1 MKKSDTLKIAVAA
14 QLIALGVIISSLSFI
29 IPISGIPAIRIDLII
44 IPVILAGIMLGKL
57 YGVIVGALVDIIAYF
72 ILFQGYGSFNP
83 GFTINL
89 AMTGFIAGFVFTFFR
104 NSSEK
109 KLFKIIKYIS
119 VSVFLFLFLYTVT
132 LIITTS
138 EIRFGN
144 SSVVAITNSGK
155 LILILTVFAALLIS
169 MIFYFLIF
177 KKEKF
182 IKNESFYKYFL
193 ILTITE
199 FFIIYNSSLW
209 IEIYTEIP
217 VYISVVSRFIRTTLL
232 FPFKFMLLIFIVK
245 ASEKILYND
254 ISFLNLEHSPKKT
267 NFTKVN
273 PTNEN

>member
-1 MKKSDTLKIAVAA
+1 MKKSNTLKIAVAA

-29 IPISGIPAIRIDLII
+29 IPIYGIPAIRIDLII

-57 YGVIVGALVDIIAYF
+57 YGIIVGTLVDIIAYF
-72 ILFQGYGSFNP
+72 ILFQGYGPFNP

-119 VSVFLFLFLYTVT
+119 LSVFLFLFLYTVT

-138 EIRFGN
+138 EIRFGP
-144 SSVVAITNSGK
+144 SVVAITNSGK

>member
-1 MKKSDTLKIAVAA
+1 MKKSNTLKIGVAA

-57 YGVIVGALVDIIAYF
+57 YGVIVGTLVDIIAYF
-72 ILFQGYGSFNP
+72 ILFQGYGPFNP

-119 VSVFLFLFLYTVT
+119 LSLFLFLFIYTVT

-138 EIRFGN
+138 EIRFGP
-144 SSVVAITNSGK
+144 SVVAITNSGK
-155 LILILTVFAALLIS
+155 LILILTVFAALIIS

-177 KKEKF
+177 KNEKF
-182 IKNESFYKYFL
+182 MKNESFYKYFL
-193 ILTITE
+193 ILTLAE

-209 IEIYTEIP
+209 IEIYTTIP
-217 VYISVVSRFIRTTLL
+217 TYVSVVSRFIRTALL
-232 FPFKFMLLIFIVK
+232 FPFKFMLLILIVR
-245 ASEKILYND
+245 ASEKILHND
-254 ISFLNLEHSPKKT
+254 ISFLNLDHNPKKT
-267 NFTKVN
+267 NFTKIN
-273 PTNEN
+273 QTNEN

>member
-1 MKKSDTLKIAVAA
+1 MKKSNTLKIGVAA

-57 YGVIVGALVDIIAYF
+57 YGVIVGTLVDIIAYF
-72 ILFQGYGSFNP
+72 ILFQGYGPFNP

-119 VSVFLFLFLYTVT
+119 LSLFLFLFIYTVT

-138 EIRFGN
+138 EIRFGP
-144 SSVVAITNSGK
+144 SVVAITNSGK
-155 LILILTVFAALLIS
+155 LILILTVFAALIIS

-177 KKEKF
+177 KNEKF
-182 IKNESFYKYFL
+182 MKNESFYKYFL
-193 ILTITE
+193 ILTLAE

-209 IEIYTEIP
+209 IEIYTTIP
-217 VYISVVSRFIRTTLL
+217 TYVSVVSRFIRTALL
-232 FPFKFMLLIFIVK
+232 FPFKFMLLILIVR
-245 ASEKILYND
+245 ASEKILHND
-254 ISFLNLEHSPKKT
+254 ISFLNLDHNTKKT
-267 NFTKVN
+267 NFTKIN
-273 PTNEN
+273 QTNEN

>member
-1 MKKSDTLKIAVAA
+1 MKKSNTLKIAVAA

-57 YGVIVGALVDIIAYF
+57 YGVIVGTLVDIIAYF
-72 ILFQGYGSFNP
+72 ILFQGYGPFNP

-119 VSVFLFLFLYTVT
+119 LSVFLFLFLYTVT

-138 EIRFGN
+138 EIRFGP
-144 SSVVAITNSGK
+144 SVVAITNSGK
-155 LILILTVFAALLIS
+155 LILILTVFAALIIS

-177 KKEKF
+177 KNEKF
-182 IKNESFYKYFL
+182 MKNKSFYKYFL
-193 ILTITE
+193 ILTLAE

-209 IEIYTEIP
+209 IEIYTTIP
-217 VYISVVSRFIRTTLL
+217 TYVSVVSRFIRTALL
-232 FPFKFMLLIFIVK
+232 FPFKFMLLILIVK
-245 ASEKILYND
+245 ASEKILHND
-254 ISFLNLEHSPKKT
+254 ISFLNLDHNPKKT
-267 NFTKVN
+267 NFTKIN
-273 PTNEN
+273 QTNEN

>member
-1 MKKSDTLKIAVAA
+1 MKKSNTLKIAVAA

-29 IPISGIPAIRIDLII
+29 IPIYGIPAIRIDLII

-57 YGVIVGALVDIIAYF
+57 YGIIVGTLVDIIAYF
-72 ILFQGYGSFNP
+72 ILFQGYGPFNP

-119 VSVFLFLFLYTVT
+119 LSVFLFLFLYTVT

-138 EIRFGN
+138 EIRFGP
-144 SSVVAITNSGK
+144 SVVAITNSGK

-232 FPFKFMLLIFIVK
+232 FPFKFMFLIFIVK

>member
-1 MKKSDTLKIAVAA
+1 MKKSNTLKIGVAA

-57 YGVIVGALVDIIAYF
+57 YGVIVGTLVDIIAYF
-72 ILFQGYGSFNP
+72 ILFQGYGPFNP

-119 VSVFLFLFLYTVT
+119 LSVFLFLFLYTVT

-138 EIRFGN
+138 EIRFGP
-144 SSVVAITNSGK
+144 SVVAITNSGK
-155 LILILTVFAALLIS
+155 LILILTVFAALIIS

-177 KKEKF
+177 KNEKF
-182 IKNESFYKYFL
+182 MKNESFYKYFL
-193 ILTITE
+193 ILTLAE

-209 IEIYTEIP
+209 IEIYTTIP
-217 VYISVVSRFIRTTLL
+217 TYVSVVSRFIRTALL
-232 FPFKFMLLIFIVK
+232 FPFKFMLLILIVR

>member
-1 MKKSDTLKIAVAA
+1 MKKSNTLKIAVAA

-57 YGVIVGALVDIIAYF
+57 YGVIVGTLVDIIAYF
-72 ILFQGYGSFNP
+72 ILFQGYGPFNP

-119 VSVFLFLFLYTVT
+119 LSVFLFLFLYTVT

-138 EIRFGN
+138 EIRFGP
-144 SSVVAITNSGK
+144 SVVAITNSGK
-155 LILILTVFAALLIS
+155 LILILTVFAALIIS

-177 KKEKF
+177 KNEKF
-182 IKNESFYKYFL
+182 MKNESFYKYFL
-193 ILTITE
+193 ILTLAE

-209 IEIYTEIP
+209 IEIYTTIP
-217 VYISVVSRFIRTTLL
+217 TYVSVVSRFIRTALL
-232 FPFKFMLLIFIVK
+232 FPFKFMLLILIVR
-245 ASEKILYND
+245 ASEKILHND
-254 ISFLNLEHSPKKT
+254 ISFLNLDHNPKKT
-267 NFTKVN
+267 NFTKIN
-273 PTNEN
+273 QTNEN

>member
-1 MKKSDTLKIAVAA
+1 MKKSNTLKIGVAA

-57 YGVIVGALVDIIAYF
+57 YGIIVGTLVDIIAYF
-72 ILFQGYGSFNP
+72 ILFQGYGPFNP

-119 VSVFLFLFLYTVT
+119 LSLFLFLFIYTVT

-138 EIRFGN
+138 EIRFGP
-144 SSVVAITNSGK
+144 SVVAITNSGK
-155 LILILTVFAALLIS
+155 LILILTVFAALIIS

-177 KKEKF
+177 KNEKF
-182 IKNESFYKYFL
+182 MKNESFYKYFL
-193 ILTITE
+193 ILTLAE

-209 IEIYTEIP
+209 IEIYTTIP
-217 VYISVVSRFIRTTLL
+217 TYVSVVSRFIRTALL
-232 FPFKFMLLIFIVK
+232 FPFKFMLLILIVR
-245 ASEKILYND
+245 ASEKILHND
-254 ISFLNLEHSPKKT
+254 ISFLNLDHNPKKT
-267 NFTKVN
+267 NFTKIN
-273 PTNEN
+273 QTNEN

>member
-1 MKKSDTLKIAVAA
+1 MKKSNTLKIAVAA

-57 YGVIVGALVDIIAYF
+57 YGVIVGTLVDIIAYF
-72 ILFQGYGSFNP
+72 ILFQGYGPFNP

-119 VSVFLFLFLYTVT
+119 LSVFLFLFLYTVT

-138 EIRFGN
+138 EIRFGP
-144 SSVVAITNSGK
+144 SVVAITNSGK
-155 LILILTVFAALLIS
+155 LILILTVFAALVIS

-177 KKEKF
+177 KNEKF
-182 IKNESFYKYFL
+182 MKNESFYKYFL
-193 ILTITE
+193 ILTLAE

-209 IEIYTEIP
+209 IEIYTTIP
-217 VYISVVSRFIRTTLL
+217 TYVSVVSRFIRTALL
-232 FPFKFMLLIFIVK
+232 FPFKFMLLILIVR
-245 ASEKILYND
+245 ASEKILHND
-254 ISFLNLEHSPKKT
+254 ISFLNLDHNPKKT
-267 NFTKVN
+267 NFTKIN
-273 PTNEN
+273 QTNEN

>member
-1 MKKSDTLKIAVAA
+1 MKKSNTLKIGVAA

-57 YGVIVGALVDIIAYF
+57 YGVIVGTLVDIIAYF
-72 ILFQGYGSFNP
+72 ILFQGYGPFNP

-138 EIRFGN
+138 EIRFGP
-144 SSVVAITNSGK
+144 SVVAITNSGK
-155 LILILTVFAALLIS
+155 LILILTVFAALIIS

-177 KKEKF
+177 KNEKF
-182 IKNESFYKYFL
+182 MKNESFYKYFL
-193 ILTITE
+193 ILTLAE

-209 IEIYTEIP
+209 IEIYTTIP
-217 VYISVVSRFIRTTLL
+217 TYVSVVSRFIRTALL
-232 FPFKFMLLIFIVK
+232 FPFKFMLLILIVR
-245 ASEKILYND
+245 ASEKILHND
-254 ISFLNLEHSPKKT
+254 ISFLNLDHNTKKT
-267 NFTKVN
+267 NFTKIN
-273 PTNEN
+273 QTNEN

>member
-1 MKKSDTLKIAVAA
+1 MIKSDTLKIAVAA

-57 YGVIVGALVDIIAYF
+57 YGVIVGTLVDIIAYF
-72 ILFQGYGSFNP
+72 ILFQGYGPFNP

-138 EIRFGN
+138 EIRFGP
-144 SSVVAITNSGK
+144 SVVAITNSGK

-177 KKEKF
+177 KNEKF
-182 IKNESFYKYFL
+182 MKNESFYKYFL
-193 ILTITE
+193 ILTLAE

-209 IEIYTEIP
+209 IQIYTTIP
-217 VYISVVSRFIRTTLL
+217 AYVSVVSRFIRTALL
-232 FPFKFMLLIFIVK
+232 FPFKFMLLILIVR
-245 ASEKILYND
+245 ASEKILHND
-254 ISFLNLEHSPKKT
+254 ISFLNLDHNPKKT
-267 NFTKVN
+267 NFTKIN
-273 PTNEN
+273 QTNEN

>member
-57 YGVIVGALVDIIAYF
+57 YGVIVGTLVDIIAYF
-72 ILFQGYGSFNP
+72 ILFQGYGPFNP

-119 VSVFLFLFLYTVT
+119 LSLFLFLFIYTVT

-138 EIRFGN
+138 EIRFGP
-144 SSVVAITNSGK
+144 SVVAITNSGK
-155 LILILTVFAALLIS
+155 LILILTVFAALIIS

-177 KKEKF
+177 KNEKF
-182 IKNESFYKYFL
+182 MKNESFYKYFL
-193 ILTITE
+193 ILTLAE

-209 IEIYTEIP
+209 IEIYTTIP
-217 VYISVVSRFIRTTLL
+217 TYVSVVSRFIRTALL
-232 FPFKFMLLIFIVK
+232 FPFKFMLLILIVR

>member
-57 YGVIVGALVDIIAYF
+57 YGVIVGTLVDIIAYF
-72 ILFQGYGSFNP
+72 ILFQGYGPFNP

-138 EIRFGN
+138 EIRFGP
-144 SSVVAITNSGK
+144 SVVAITNSGK
-155 LILILTVFAALLIS
+155 LILILTVFAALIIS

-177 KKEKF
+177 KNEKF
-182 IKNESFYKYFL
+182 MKNESFYKYFL
-193 ILTITE
+193 ILTLAE

-209 IEIYTEIP
+209 IEIYTTIP
-217 VYISVVSRFIRTTLL
+217 TYVSVVSRFIRTALL
-232 FPFKFMLLIFIVK
+232 FPFKFMLLILIVR

-254 ISFLNLEHSPKKT
+254 ISFLNLEHNPKKI
-267 NFTKVN
+267 NFTKTN
-273 PTNEN
+273 LTNEN

>member
-1 MKKSDTLKIAVAA
+1 MKKSNTLKIAVAA

-57 YGVIVGALVDIIAYF
+57 YGVIVGTLIDIIAYF
-72 ILFQGYGSFNP
+72 ILFQGYGPFNP

-89 AMTGFIAGFVFTFFR
+89 AMTGFVAGFVFTFFR

-119 VSVFLFLFLYTVT
+119 LSVFLFLFLYTVT

-138 EIRFGN
+138 EIRFGP
-144 SSVVAITNSGK
+144 SVVAITNSGK
-155 LILILTVFAALLIS
+155 LILILTVFAALIIS

-177 KKEKF
+177 KNEKF
-182 IKNESFYKYFL
+182 MKNESFYKYFL
-193 ILTITE
+193 ILTLAE

-209 IEIYTEIP
+209 IEIYTTIP
-217 VYISVVSRFIRTTLL
+217 TYVSVVSRFIRTALL
-232 FPFKFMLLIFIVK
+232 FPFKFMLLILIVR
-245 ASEKILYND
+245 ASEKILHND
-254 ISFLNLEHSPKKT
+254 ISFLNLDHNPKKT
-267 NFTKVN
+267 NFTKIN
-273 PTNEN
+273 QTNEN

>member
-1 MKKSDTLKIAVAA
+1 MIKSDTLKIAVAA

-57 YGVIVGALVDIIAYF
+57 YGVIVGTLVDIIAYF
-72 ILFQGYGSFNP
+72 ILFQGYGPFNP

-138 EIRFGN
+138 EIRFGP
-144 SSVVAITNSGK
+144 SVVAITNSGK

-177 KKEKF
+177 KNEKF
-182 IKNESFYKYFL
+182 MKNESFYKYFL
-193 ILTITE
+193 ILTLAE

-209 IEIYTEIP
+209 IEIYTTIP
-217 VYISVVSRFIRTTLL
+217 TYVSVVSRFIRTALL

>member
-1 MKKSDTLKIAVAA
+1 MKKSNTLKIAVAA

-57 YGVIVGALVDIIAYF
+57 YGVIVGTLVDIIAYF
-72 ILFQGYGSFNP
+72 ILFQGYGPFNP

-138 EIRFGN
+138 EIRFGP
-144 SSVVAITNSGK
+144 SVVAITNSGK
-155 LILILTVFAALLIS
+155 LILILTVFAALIIS

-177 KKEKF
+177 KNEKF
-182 IKNESFYKYFL
+182 MKNESFYKYFL
-193 ILTITE
+193 ILTLAE

-209 IEIYTEIP
+209 IEIYTTIP
-217 VYISVVSRFIRTTLL
+217 TYVSVVSRFIRTALL
-232 FPFKFMLLIFIVK
+232 FPFKFMLLILIVR
-245 ASEKILYND
+245 ASEKILHND
-254 ISFLNLEHSPKKT
+254 ISFLNLDHNTKKT
-267 NFTKVN
+267 NFTKIN
-273 PTNEN
+273 QTNEN

>member
-1 MKKSDTLKIAVAA
+1 MKKSNTLKIAVAA

-57 YGVIVGALVDIIAYF
+57 YGVIVGTLVDIIAYF
-72 ILFQGYGSFNP
+72 ILFQGYGPFNP

-89 AMTGFIAGFVFTFFR
+89 AMTGFIAGFVFSFFR

-119 VSVFLFLFLYTVT
+119 LSVFLFLFLYTVT

-138 EIRFGN
+138 EIRFGP
-144 SSVVAITNSGK
+144 SVVAITNSGK
-155 LILILTVFAALLIS
+155 LILILTVFAALIIS

-177 KKEKF
+177 KNEKF
-182 IKNESFYKYFL
+182 MKNESFYKYFL
-193 ILTITE
+193 ILTLAE

-209 IEIYTEIP
+209 IEIYTTIP
-217 VYISVVSRFIRTTLL
+217 TYVSVVSRFIRTALL
-232 FPFKFMLLIFIVK
+232 FPFKFMLLILIVR
-245 ASEKILYND
+245 ASEKILHND
-254 ISFLNLEHSPKKT
+254 ISFLNLDHNPKKT
-267 NFTKVN
+267 NFTKIN
-273 PTNEN
+273 QTNEN